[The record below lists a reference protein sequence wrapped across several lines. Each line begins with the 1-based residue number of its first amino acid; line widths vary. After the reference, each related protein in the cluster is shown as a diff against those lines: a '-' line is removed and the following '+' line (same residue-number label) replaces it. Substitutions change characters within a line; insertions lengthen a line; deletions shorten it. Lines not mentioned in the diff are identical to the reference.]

1 MAIKHQQETDQ
12 AQQTIRSE
20 PPAMWRVVLLNDDF
34 TPMDFV
40 TTVLQTFF
48 AMDFERATQIML
60 KIHTEGRGICGVFP
74 KDVAAT
80 KVSEVTRFA
89 RQHQHPLQCIM
100 EVQQ

>member
-1 MAIKHQQETDQ
+1 MAIKHQQETDL
-12 AQQTIRSE
+12 ARQTIRSE

-74 KDVAAT
+74 RDVAAT

-100 EVQQ
+100 EIR